1 MGCIT
6 AQEKLLNLHM
16 LASCHLA
23 DVAVIGVPDAVWGQ
37 KVTAVVQMTK
47 EQTMTLTELKNWARY
62 GDLWLK
68 VELYHMTK

>member
-1 MGCIT
+1 MPPIFW
-6 AQEKLLNLHM
+6 EVSLHNSTHT

-37 KVTAVVQMTK
+37 KVTAVVQMKK

-62 GDLWLK
+62 GDLWFK
-68 VELYHMTK
+68 EEQYHMA